1 MEYTLVKG
9 QQKEDVLYINGIQ
22 SICPY
27 TAPIPFQGN
36 VGQVQIMRMPCCTLC
51 PLARIEEEDYI
62 VSCGHSDKK
71 YKLTQITKKEGEPL
85 IEGGKIIGI

>member
-9 QQKEDVLYINGIQ
+9 QQKEDVLHINGTQ

-36 VGQVQIMRMPCCTLC
+36 VGQVQIMRMPCSTLC
-51 PLARIEEEDYI
+51 PLASSHDGKYHIN
-62 VSCGHSDKK
+62 CGHSE
-71 YKLTQITKKEGEPL
+71 LIHTITPKKEGEPL

>member
-9 QQKEDVLYINGIQ
+9 QQKEDVLHINGTQ

-51 PLARIEEEDYI
+51 PLATIEDEDYV
-62 VSCGHSDKK
+62 VSCGHEEKR
-71 YKLTQITKKEGEPL
+71 YKLTPKKEGEPL